1 MACQD
6 ETCWRCGTRWVSED
20 GPRARLRVIPGGAP
34 AAPAGNERALTQAR
48 IDMDRWV
55 DEGGRVPFEAAAVLR
70 ATTTVRWKGCAS

>member
-1 MACQD
+1 
-6 ETCWRCGTRWVSED
+6 
-20 GPRARLRVIPGGAP
+20 VIPGGAP